1 MTEGVGS
8 WAEGRE
14 RVFRKEGI
22 AYSKPT
28 GRERLP
34 SLGKYNQL
42 RIAEAEFETGCGKMR
57 AKLGI

>member
-1 MTEGVGS
+1 M
-8 WAEGRE
+8 
-14 RVFRKEGI
+14 FRKEGI